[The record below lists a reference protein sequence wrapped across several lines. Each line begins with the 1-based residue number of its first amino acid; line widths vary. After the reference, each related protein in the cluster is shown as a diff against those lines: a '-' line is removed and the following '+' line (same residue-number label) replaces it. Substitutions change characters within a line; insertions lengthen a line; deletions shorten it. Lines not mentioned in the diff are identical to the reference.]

1 MNVLKKSSTETWIN
15 LSMWTKTNTE
25 QQLIKGVLCH
35 GVDIL
40 ENCITDAGVLESYLK
55 KLDDE
60 RLTYPSPQL
69 EVDSSNWFIPN
80 EYKNMDIEEFL
91 VNQCPEENYPRL
103 VKELELYQKYDMIM
117 VLKTMKY
124 IVDTLRKHDVV
135 WGVGRGSSVAS
146 YALYLIGV
154 HKIDSVKYNL
164 PIDEF
169 FKGE

>member
-1 MNVLKKSSTETWIN
+1 
-15 LSMWTKTNTE
+15 
-25 QQLIKGVLCH
+25 
-35 GVDIL
+35 
-40 ENCITDAGVLESYLK
+40 
-55 KLDDE
+55 
-60 RLTYPSPQL
+60 
-69 EVDSSNWFIPN
+69 
-80 EYKNMDIEEFL
+80 MDIEEFL

-103 VKELELYQKYDMIM
+103 VKELELYQKYDMVM